1 MVSRRII
8 MSQNQQVQMQQMK
21 KGKRTSCLLILL
33 CLVQFVSAQVALPA
47 DTLRLSHK
55 EFLSIVKQYHPLAF
69 RYRLENDIA
78 KAELQQARG
87 NFDPLITA
95 KDGKKTIDGIDYY
108 QESNIG
114 LEIPTWYGVS
124 LSGSYN
130 NIEGQRL
137 NNSDTR
143 GGLYQFGV
151 TVPLA
156 KGLLFDQRRALL
168 QQARAALQMTAA
180 EQQLLTNALFRDA
193 ETAYWDWVRY
203 YELYQLQKQAVDINV
218 KRLAMIK
225 KTFDYGERAAIDTT
239 EALAQ
244 LRSYELERE
253 DAYLQ
258 FMNATAELSLFL
270 WKDQQEPFNL
280 RQPIVPSDEL
290 IASEAYDNYPSLM
303 TKLNTTDLNAHLSLV
318 YYQQKGSF
326 LETERRLKWQSFLPK
341 LDFTYN
347 LFNKEGYRS
356 EYFPLFQN
364 NYQYGLKL
372 EIPVFLRQARAGY
385 QMAKAKIGQN
395 QIDLSLKE
403 QELQVKISNYSN
415 EVQNYNTQINLADR
429 NLENYQRL
437 LMGEE
442 SRYSNG
448 ESSLFLINSRQNK
461 MIEAQ
466 EKVIELRFKFLKGYA
481 ELKYLA
487 DSF

>member
-1 MVSRRII
+1 
-8 MSQNQQVQMQQMK
+8 MQQMK

-168 QQARAALQMTAA
+168 QQARAALQMTTA

-258 FMNATAELSLFL
+258 FMKATAELSLFI
-270 WKDQQEPFNL
+270 WKDKQEP
-280 RQPIVPSDEL
+280 
-290 IASEAYDNYPSLM
+290 
-303 TKLNTTDLNAHLSLV
+303 
-318 YYQQKGSF
+318 
-326 LETERRLKWQSFLPK
+326 
-341 LDFTYN
+341 
-347 LFNKEGYRS
+347 
-356 EYFPLFQN
+356 
-364 NYQYGLKL
+364 
-372 EIPVFLRQARAGY
+372 
-385 QMAKAKIGQN
+385 
-395 QIDLSLKE
+395 
-403 QELQVKISNYSN
+403 
-415 EVQNYNTQINLADR
+415 
-429 NLENYQRL
+429 
-437 LMGEE
+437 
-442 SRYSNG
+442 
-448 ESSLFLINSRQNK
+448 
-461 MIEAQ
+461 
-466 EKVIELRFKFLKGYA
+466 
-481 ELKYLA
+481 
-487 DSF
+487 

>member
-1 MVSRRII
+1 
-8 MSQNQQVQMQQMK
+8 MK
-21 KGKRTSCLLILL
+21 KGKRISGLLFLL
-33 CLVQFVSAQVALPA
+33 CMLQFASAQVVVAQ
-47 DTLRLSHK
+47 DTLRLSHG
-55 EFLSIVKQYHPLAF
+55 EFLAIVKQYHPLAF
-69 RYRLENDIA
+69 KYRLENQIA
-78 KAELQQARG
+78 KAEVQQARG
-87 NFDPLITA
+87 YFDPVLSA
-95 KDGKKTIDGIDYY
+95 KDGKKTIDGVDYY
-108 QESNIG
+108 QESNVG

-156 KGLLFDQRRALL
+156 KGLLFDQQRALL

-193 ETAYWDWVRY
+193 ETTYWDWVRY
-203 YELYQLQKQAVDINV
+203 YEIYRLQTQAVDINV
-218 KRLAMIK
+218 KRLDMIK
-225 KTFDYGERAAIDTT
+225 RTFDYGERAAIDTT

-244 LRSYELERE
+244 LRSYELEQE

-258 FMNATAELSLFL
+258 FLKATAELSLFL
-270 WKDQQEPFNL
+270 WKDQYQPFDL
-280 RQPIVPSDEL
+280 RQPIVPTDEL
-290 IASEAYDNYPSLM
+290 VASEAFKSYPLLI
-303 TKLNTTDLNAHLSLV
+303 TKLNTTNLNAHLSLV

-347 LFNKEGYRS
+347 FFNKEGYQS
-356 EYFPLFQN
+356 EYFPLFHN

-395 QIDLSLKE
+395 QMDLTLKE

-415 EVQNYNTQINLADR
+415 EVQNYNAQINLAGR

-437 LMGEE
+437 LQGEE
-442 SRYSNG
+442 ARYGNG

-461 MIEAQ
+461 LIEAQ

-487 DSF
+487 ESF

>member
-1 MVSRRII
+1 
-8 MSQNQQVQMQQMK
+8 
-21 KGKRTSCLLILL
+21 
-33 CLVQFVSAQVALPA
+33 
-47 DTLRLSHK
+47 
-55 EFLSIVKQYHPLAF
+55 
-69 RYRLENDIA
+69 
-78 KAELQQARG
+78 
-87 NFDPLITA
+87 
-95 KDGKKTIDGIDYY
+95 
-108 QESNIG
+108 
-114 LEIPTWYGVS
+114 
-124 LSGSYN
+124 
-130 NIEGQRL
+130 
-137 NNSDTR
+137 
-143 GGLYQFGV
+143 
-151 TVPLA
+151 
-156 KGLLFDQRRALL
+156 
-168 QQARAALQMTAA
+168 
-180 EQQLLTNALFRDA
+180 
-193 ETAYWDWVRY
+193 
-203 YELYQLQKQAVDINV
+203 
-218 KRLAMIK
+218 
-225 KTFDYGERAAIDTT
+225 
-239 EALAQ
+239 
-244 LRSYELERE
+244 
-253 DAYLQ
+253 
-258 FMNATAELSLFL
+258 
-270 WKDQQEPFNL
+270 
-280 RQPIVPSDEL
+280 
-290 IASEAYDNYPSLM
+290 M

>member
-1 MVSRRII
+1 
-8 MSQNQQVQMQQMK
+8 MK
-21 KGKRTSCLLILL
+21 KGKRTSVLLILL
-33 CLVQFVSAQVALPA
+33 CMAKLTLAQ

-55 EFLSIVKQYHPLAF
+55 EFLSIVRQYHPLAF

-87 NFDPLITA
+87 NFDPVVTA
-95 KDGKKTIDGIDYY
+95 KDGKKTIDGVDYY
-108 QESNIG
+108 QESNVGI
-114 LEIPTWYGVS
+114 EIPTWYGLS

-168 QQARAALQMTAA
+168 QQAKAALQMSVA
-180 EQQLLTNALFRDA
+180 EQQLLTNELLRDA

-203 YELYQLQKQAVDINV
+203 YEHFRLQKQAVDINV
-218 KRLAMIK
+218 KRLAMIR

-244 LRSYELERE
+244 LKSYELEQE

-258 FMNATAELSLFL
+258 FLKATASLSVYL
-270 WKDQQEPFNL
+270 WKANQEPYEL
-280 RQPIVPSDEL
+280 TQPIFPSDNL
-290 IASEAYDNYPSLM
+290 SSSDAYDDYPSWIAR
-303 TKLNTTDLNAHLSLV
+303 LNTANLNSHLSMI
-318 YYQQKGSF
+318 YYQQKGNF

-347 LFNKEGYRS
+347 FFNKAGYQS
-356 EYFPLFQN
+356 DYFPLFQN

-395 QIDLSLKE
+395 RMDLSLKQ
-403 QELQVKISNYSN
+403 QELQVKVANYSN
-415 EVQNYNTQINLADR
+415 EVQNYSSQIRLADG

-437 LMGEE
+437 LQGEE
-442 SRYSNG
+442 AKYGNG

-461 MIEAQ
+461 LIEAQ
-466 EKVIELRFKFLKGYA
+466 EKVIDLRFKFLKGFS
-481 ELKYLA
+481 ELKYLTA
-487 DSF
+487 GF

>member
-1 MVSRRII
+1 
-8 MSQNQQVQMQQMK
+8 MK
-21 KGKRTSCLLILL
+21 KGKRISGLLFLL
-33 CLVQFVSAQVALPA
+33 CMLQFASAQVVVAQ
-47 DTLRLSHK
+47 DTLRLSHG
-55 EFLSIVKQYHPLAF
+55 EFLAIVKQYHPLAF
-69 RYRLENDIA
+69 KYRLENQIA
-78 KAELQQARG
+78 KAEVQQARG
-87 NFDPLITA
+87 YFDPVLSA
-95 KDGKKTIDGIDYY
+95 KDGKKTIDGVDYY
-108 QESNIG
+108 QESNVG

-193 ETAYWDWVRY
+193 ETTYWDWVRY
-203 YELYQLQKQAVDINV
+203 YEIYRLQTQAVDINV
-218 KRLAMIK
+218 KRLDMIK
-225 KTFDYGERAAIDTT
+225 RTFDYGERAAIDTT

-244 LRSYELERE
+244 LRSYELEQE

-258 FMNATAELSLFL
+258 FLKATAELSLFL
-270 WKDQQEPFNL
+270 WKDQYQPFDL
-280 RQPIVPSDEL
+280 RQPIVPTDEL
-290 IASEAYDNYPSLM
+290 VASEAFKSYPLLI
-303 TKLNTTDLNAHLSLV
+303 TKLNTTNLNAHLSLV

-347 LFNKEGYRS
+347 FFNKEGYQS
-356 EYFPLFQN
+356 EYFPLFHN

-395 QIDLSLKE
+395 QMDLTLKE

-415 EVQNYNTQINLADR
+415 EVQNYNAQINLAGR

-437 LMGEE
+437 LQGEE
-442 SRYSNG
+442 ARYGNG

-461 MIEAQ
+461 LIEAQ

-481 ELKYLA
+481 DLKYLA
-487 DSF
+487 ESF

>member
-1 MVSRRII
+1 M
-8 MSQNQQVQMQQMK
+8 
-21 KGKRTSCLLILL
+21 L
-33 CLVQFVSAQVALPA
+33 QFASAQVVVAQ
-47 DTLRLSHK
+47 DTLRLSHG
-55 EFLSIVKQYHPLAF
+55 EFLAIVKQYHPLAF
-69 RYRLENDIA
+69 KYRLENQIA
-78 KAELQQARG
+78 KAEVQQARG
-87 NFDPLITA
+87 YFDPVLSA
-95 KDGKKTIDGIDYY
+95 KDGKKTIDGVDYY
-108 QESNIG
+108 QESNVG

-156 KGLLFDQRRALL
+156 KGLLFDQQRALL

-193 ETAYWDWVRY
+193 ETTYWDWVRY
-203 YELYQLQKQAVDINV
+203 YEIYRLQTQAVDINV
-218 KRLAMIK
+218 KRLDMIK
-225 KTFDYGERAAIDTT
+225 RTFDYGERAAIDTT

-244 LRSYELERE
+244 LRSYELEQE

-258 FMNATAELSLFL
+258 FLKATAELSLFL
-270 WKDQQEPFNL
+270 WKDQYQPFDL
-280 RQPIVPSDEL
+280 RQPIVPTDEL
-290 IASEAYDNYPSLM
+290 VASEAFKSYPLLI
-303 TKLNTTDLNAHLSLV
+303 TKLNTTNLNAHLSLV

-347 LFNKEGYRS
+347 FFNKEGYQS
-356 EYFPLFQN
+356 EYFPLFHN

-395 QIDLSLKE
+395 QMDLTLKE

-415 EVQNYNTQINLADR
+415 EVQNYNAQINLAGR

-437 LMGEE
+437 LQGEE
-442 SRYSNG
+442 ARYGNG

-461 MIEAQ
+461 LIEAQ

-487 DSF
+487 ESF

>member
-1 MVSRRII
+1 
-8 MSQNQQVQMQQMK
+8 MK
-21 KGKRTSCLLILL
+21 KGKRISGLLFLL
-33 CLVQFVSAQVALPA
+33 CMLQFASAKVVVAQ
-47 DTLRLSHK
+47 DTLRLSHG
-55 EFLSIVKQYHPLAF
+55 EFLAIVKQYHPLAF
-69 RYRLENDIA
+69 KYRLENQIA
-78 KAELQQARG
+78 KAEVQQARG
-87 NFDPLITA
+87 YFDPVLSA
-95 KDGKKTIDGIDYY
+95 KDGKKTIDGVDYY
-108 QESNIG
+108 QESNVG

-203 YELYQLQKQAVDINV
+203 YEIYRLQTQAVDINV
-218 KRLAMIK
+218 KRLDMIK
-225 KTFDYGERAAIDTT
+225 RTFNYGERAAIDTT

-244 LRSYELERE
+244 LRSYELEQE

-258 FMNATAELSLFL
+258 FLKATAELSLFL
-270 WKDQQEPFNL
+270 WKDQYQPFDL
-280 RQPIVPSDEL
+280 RQPIVPTDEL
-290 IASEAYDNYPSLM
+290 VASEAFKSYPLLI
-303 TKLNTTDLNAHLSLV
+303 TKLNTTNLNAHLSLV

-326 LETERRLKWQSFLPK
+326 LEKERRLKWQSFLPK

-347 LFNKEGYRS
+347 FFNKEGYQS
-356 EYFPLFQN
+356 EYFPLFHN

-395 QIDLSLKE
+395 QMDLTLKE

-415 EVQNYNTQINLADR
+415 EVQNYNAQINLAGR

-437 LMGEE
+437 LQGEE
-442 SRYSNG
+442 ARYGNG

-461 MIEAQ
+461 LIEAQ

-481 ELKYLA
+481 DLKYLA
-487 DSF
+487 ESF

>member
-1 MVSRRII
+1 
-8 MSQNQQVQMQQMK
+8 MK
-21 KGKRTSCLLILL
+21 KGKRISGLLFLL
-33 CLVQFVSAQVALPA
+33 CMLQFASAQVVVAQ
-47 DTLRLSHK
+47 DTLRLSHG
-55 EFLSIVKQYHPLAF
+55 EFLAIVKQYHPLAF
-69 RYRLENDIA
+69 KYRLENQIA
-78 KAELQQARG
+78 KAEVQQARG
-87 NFDPLITA
+87 YFDPVLSA
-95 KDGKKTIDGIDYY
+95 KDGKKTIDGVDYY
-108 QESNIG
+108 QESNVG

-193 ETAYWDWVRY
+193 ETTYWDWVRY
-203 YELYQLQKQAVDINV
+203 YEIYRLQTQAVDINV
-218 KRLAMIK
+218 KRLDMIK
-225 KTFDYGERAAIDTT
+225 RTFDYGERAAIDTT

-244 LRSYELERE
+244 LRSYELEQE

-258 FMNATAELSLFL
+258 FLKATAELSLFL
-270 WKDQQEPFNL
+270 WKDQYQPFDL
-280 RQPIVPSDEL
+280 RQPIVPTDEL
-290 IASEAYDNYPSLM
+290 VASEAFKSYPLLI
-303 TKLNTTDLNAHLSLV
+303 TKLNTTNLNAHLSLV

-347 LFNKEGYRS
+347 FFNKEGYQS
-356 EYFPLFQN
+356 EYFPLFHN

-395 QIDLSLKE
+395 QMDLTLKE

-415 EVQNYNTQINLADR
+415 EVQNYNAQINLAGR

-437 LMGEE
+437 LQGEE
-442 SRYSNG
+442 ARYGNG

-461 MIEAQ
+461 LIEAQ

-487 DSF
+487 ESF

>member
-1 MVSRRII
+1 
-8 MSQNQQVQMQQMK
+8 MK
-21 KGKRTSCLLILL
+21 KGKRISGLLFLL
-33 CLVQFVSAQVALPA
+33 CMLQFASTQVVVAQ
-47 DTLRLSHK
+47 DTLRLSHE
-55 EFLSIVKQYHPLAF
+55 EFLAIVKRYHPLAF
-69 RYRLENDIA
+69 KYRLENQIA
-78 KAELQQARG
+78 KAEVQQARG
-87 NFDPLITA
+87 NFDPVLSA
-95 KDGKKTIDGIDYY
+95 KDGKKTIDGVDYY
-108 QESNIG
+108 QESNVG

-203 YELYQLQKQAVDINV
+203 YEIYRLQTQAVDINV
-218 KRLAMIK
+218 KRLDMIK
-225 KTFDYGERAAIDTT
+225 RTFDYGERAAIDTT

-244 LRSYELERE
+244 LRSYELEQE

-258 FMNATAELSLFL
+258 FLKATAELSLFL
-270 WKDQQEPFNL
+270 WKDQYQPFDL
-280 RQPIVPSDEL
+280 RQPIVPTDEL
-290 IASEAYDNYPSLM
+290 VASEAFKSYPSLI
-303 TKLNTTDLNAHLSLV
+303 TKLNTTNLNAHLSLV

-341 LDFTYN
+341 FDFTYN
-347 LFNKEGYRS
+347 FFNKEGYQS

-395 QIDLSLKE
+395 QMDLTLKE

-437 LMGEE
+437 LQGEE
-442 SRYSNG
+442 ARYGNG

-461 MIEAQ
+461 LIEAQ

-487 DSF
+487 ESF

>member
-1 MVSRRII
+1 
-8 MSQNQQVQMQQMK
+8 MK
-21 KGKRTSCLLILL
+21 KGKRISGLLFLL
-33 CLVQFVSAQVALPA
+33 CMLQFASAQVVVAQ
-47 DTLRLSHK
+47 DTLRLSHG
-55 EFLSIVKQYHPLAF
+55 EFLAIVKQYHPLAF
-69 RYRLENDIA
+69 KYRLENQIA
-78 KAELQQARG
+78 KAEVQQARG
-87 NFDPLITA
+87 YFDPVLSA
-95 KDGKKTIDGIDYY
+95 KDGKKTIDGVDYY
-108 QESNIG
+108 QESNVG

-151 TVPLA
+151 TVPMA

-193 ETAYWDWVRY
+193 ETTYWDWVRY
-203 YELYQLQKQAVDINV
+203 YEIYRLQTQAVDINV
-218 KRLAMIK
+218 KRLDMIK
-225 KTFDYGERAAIDTT
+225 RTFDYGERAAIDTT

-244 LRSYELERE
+244 LRSYELEQE

-258 FMNATAELSLFL
+258 FLKATAELSLFL
-270 WKDQQEPFNL
+270 WKDQYQPFDL
-280 RQPIVPSDEL
+280 RQPIVPTDEL
-290 IASEAYDNYPSLM
+290 VASEAFKSYPLLI
-303 TKLNTTDLNAHLSLV
+303 TKLNTTNLNAHLSLV

-347 LFNKEGYRS
+347 FFNKEGYQS
-356 EYFPLFQN
+356 KYFPLFHN

-395 QIDLSLKE
+395 QMDLTLKE

-415 EVQNYNTQINLADR
+415 EVQNYNAQINLAGR

-437 LMGEE
+437 LQGEE
-442 SRYSNG
+442 ARYGNG

-461 MIEAQ
+461 LIEAQ

-487 DSF
+487 ESF

>member
-1 MVSRRII
+1 
-8 MSQNQQVQMQQMK
+8 MK
-21 KGKRTSCLLILL
+21 KGKRISGLLFLL
-33 CLVQFVSAQVALPA
+33 CMLQFASAKVVVAQ
-47 DTLRLSHK
+47 DTLRLSHG
-55 EFLSIVKQYHPLAF
+55 EFLAIVKQYHPLAF
-69 RYRLENDIA
+69 KYRLENQIA
-78 KAELQQARG
+78 KAEVQQARG
-87 NFDPLITA
+87 YFDPVLSA
-95 KDGKKTIDGIDYY
+95 KDGKKTIDGVDYY
-108 QESNIG
+108 QESNVG

-203 YELYQLQKQAVDINV
+203 YEIYRLQTQAVDINV
-218 KRLAMIK
+218 KRLDMIK
-225 KTFDYGERAAIDTT
+225 RTFDYGERAAIDTT

-244 LRSYELERE
+244 LRSYELEQE

-258 FMNATAELSLFL
+258 FLKATAELSLFL
-270 WKDQQEPFNL
+270 WKDQYQPFDL
-280 RQPIVPSDEL
+280 RQPIVPTDEL
-290 IASEAYDNYPSLM
+290 VASEAFKSYPLLI
-303 TKLNTTDLNAHLSLV
+303 TKLNTTNLNAHLSLV

-326 LETERRLKWQSFLPK
+326 LEKERRLKWQSFLPK

-347 LFNKEGYRS
+347 FFNKEGYQS
-356 EYFPLFQN
+356 EYFPLFHN

-395 QIDLSLKE
+395 QMDLTLKE

-415 EVQNYNTQINLADR
+415 EVQNYNAQINLAGR

-437 LMGEE
+437 LQGEE
-442 SRYSNG
+442 ARYGNG

-461 MIEAQ
+461 LIEAQ

-481 ELKYLA
+481 DLKYLA
-487 DSF
+487 ESF

>member
-1 MVSRRII
+1 M
-8 MSQNQQVQMQQMK
+8 
-21 KGKRTSCLLILL
+21 L
-33 CLVQFVSAQVALPA
+33 QFAAAQGAVAQ
-47 DTLRLSHK
+47 DTLRLSHT

-69 RYRLENDIA
+69 RYRLENNIA
-78 KAELQQARG
+78 EAELRNARG
-87 NFDPLITA
+87 NFDPILTA
-95 KDGKKTIDGIDYY
+95 KDARKTIDGIDYY
-108 QESNIG
+108 QESNVGI
-114 LEIPTWYGVS
+114 EIPTWYGVS

-143 GGLYQFGV
+143 GGLYQFGI

-168 QQARAALQMTAA
+168 QQAKAALQMTVA
-180 EQQLLTNALFRDA
+180 EQQLLTNELFRDA

-203 YELYQLQKQAVDINV
+203 YELYRLQTQAVDINV

-225 KTFDYGERAAIDTT
+225 KTFHYGERAAIDTT
-239 EALAQ
+239 EALSQ
-244 LRSYELERE
+244 LRSYELEKE

-258 FMNATAELSLFL
+258 FLKATAELSLFL
-270 WKDQQEPFNL
+270 WKANREPYDL
-280 RQPIVPSDEL
+280 RQPIFPADNLS
-290 IASEAYDNYPSLM
+290 ATAAYESYPSLISR
-303 TKLNTTDLNAHLSLV
+303 LNTADLNVHLSLV

-326 LETERRLKWQSFLPK
+326 LETARKLKWQSFLPK

-347 LFNKEGYRS
+347 FFNKEGYS
-356 EYFPLFQN
+356 SDYFPLFQN

-395 QIDLSLKE
+395 QMDLSLKQ
-403 QELQVKISNYSN
+403 QELNVKIANYSN
-415 EVQNYNTQINLADR
+415 EVQIYHSQISLADR
-429 NLENYQRL
+429 NVENYRRL
-437 LMGEE
+437 LHGEE
-442 SRYSNG
+442 AMYGNG

-461 MIEAQ
+461 LIEAQ
-466 EKVIELRFKFLKGYA
+466 EKIIELRFKFLKGYS

-487 DSF
+487 ESF